1 MKIIRKKIFLA
12 LSVLII
18 ILIAADYFNNT
29 QDIKIIDEEDKI
41 SFNNIRDT
49 TNIVYENSS
58 QDIEAYFCAIDN
70 CTLKLLEHIDSAD
83 KIYCALYDLS
93 LKPIIDAFNESHKK
107 GKDVKLI
114 VDNENYKKVK
124 DLEFARQDTSS
135 QLSHNK
141 FCVFDFAAD
150 SDTDDESNE
159 DDDDNNKNNDDV
171 SNEENDNKNIVL
183 TGSFNP
189 TKNAYVNDNNII
201 ILQSRYIASNYED
214 EFNELWNGIFRKG
227 DKVAYP
233 VIILNS
239 IKIENYF
246 CPEDSCANHVNN
258 VLNSANTSIYFMAFS
273 FTNDLLANTIIMKHN
288 DGLEVK
294 GVYEKSQSNIWKEY
308 KYITKTPVNIHPDI
322 NKYNMHH
329 KVFIIDKSS
338 VVTGSFNPTKSAD
351 TKNDENVLI
360 IHDKGIA
367 EKFSREFSRI
377 FAAANTKNEN
387 I

>member
-1 MKIIRKKIFLA
+1 MKKVKKEIFLV
-12 LSVLII
+12 LSVLIM
-18 ILIAADYFNNT
+18 ILIAALY
-29 QDIKIIDEEDKI
+29 EEDKI
-41 SFNNIRDT
+41 SSNDIRDA

-58 QDIEAYFCAIDN
+58 QEIEAYFCAVDN
-70 CTLKLLEHIDSAD
+70 CTLKLLEHIYFAD
-83 KIYCALYDLS
+83 KIHCALYDLS
-93 LKPIIDAFNESHKK
+93 LKPIIDALNQSYNE

-114 VDNENYKKVK
+114 VDNENYKKVS
-124 DLEFARQDTSS
+124 DLKFARQDTSS

-141 FCVFDFAAD
+141 FCIFDFAP
-150 SDTDDESNE
+150 ESNRNDKNE
-159 DDDDNNKNNDDV
+159 DNNKNNDED
-171 SNEENDNKNIVL
+171 SNEDNKNDIVL

-189 TKNAYVNDNNII
+189 TRNAYVNDNNIV

-227 DKVAYP
+227 NKVAYP

-246 CPEDSCANHVNN
+246 CPEDSCATHINTI
-258 VLNSANTSIYFMAFS
+258 LNSANTSIYFMAFS

-294 GVYEKSQSNIWKEY
+294 GVYEKSQTNSNIWKEY
-308 KYITKTPVNIHPDI
+308 DYITKTPVNIIPDT

-329 KVFIIDKSS
+329 KVFIIDNSI

-360 IHDKGIA
+360 IHSKDIA
-367 EKFSREFSRI
+367 KEFSEEFSRI
-377 FAAANTKNEN
+377 FAAANVKNEN